1 MKLSLVVVR
10 SGKFDARIYPG
21 LVIRAGFGTLAMVL
35 LTEICQESGV
45 ETILTEASNRH
56 RSVV

>member
-1 MKLSLVVVR
+1 VKLSLVVVR

-21 LVIRAGFGTLAMVL
+21 LVIRAGFGTLAMGL